1 MTPDPVLTECL
12 ERLVAGEDLSRDLV
26 ERAVG
31 VMMDGEAS
39 EIQVAAFLT
48 ALRAKGV
55 TATELS
61 GLAQAVRHRA
71 EHVAV
76 DDSHLLVDTCGTG
89 GGPSTVNIS
98 TGAAFVAAGVG
109 AKVAKHGNRAVT
121 SGCGSADVLEALG
134 ARVDLAPDAI
144 GRCIDEVGVG
154 FMFAPSHHPAFRH
167 VGNVRRELG
176 IRTAFN
182 VIGPL
187 ANPAG
192 ATHQVIGVFDRAYLD
207 TVAEALSMLGS
218 RRALV
223 VAGRDGLDEIS
234 TSAVTDAVLWDH
246 DGFSTIEIDPR
257 ALGIAAPAEGALDGG
272 DPAANAAA
280 LRAAIG
286 GEPGAVRDILV
297 LNAGAAAWMAGLA
310 QSLEKGMGMAEDA
323 VTSGAALDVLDRF
336 AALTNDLAPA
346 GEGTA

>member
-12 ERLVAGEDLSRDLV
+12 EALVDGRDLTRDQA

-31 VMMDGEAS
+31 VIMDGAAS
-39 EIQVAAFLT
+39 EVQIAAVLT

-71 EHVAV
+71 EHVHVDGV
-76 DDSHLLVDTCGTG
+76 DDLVDTCGTG
-89 GGPSTVNIS
+89 GGPPTINIS
-98 TGAAFVAAGVG
+98 TGAAFVAAGAG
-109 AKVAKHGNRAVT
+109 ARVAKHGNRAVT
-121 SGCGSADVLEALG
+121 SKCGSADVLEALG
-134 ARVDLAPDAI
+134 ARVDLPPDAI
-144 GRCIDEVGVG
+144 GQCIDQAGVG

-192 ATHQVIGVFDRAYLD
+192 ARRQVIGVFDAAYLD
-207 TVAEALSMLGS
+207 RVAEALSMLGS

-223 VAGRDGLDEIS
+223 VAGRDGLDELTTTGIS
-234 TSAVTDAVLWDH
+234 DAVLWDH
-246 DGFSTIEIDPR
+246 DSFTTLEVDPR
-257 ALGIAAPAEGALDGG
+257 ALGLAAPRDGALAGG
-272 DPAANAAA
+272 DAAANAAA

-286 GEPGAVRDILV
+286 GQAGPVRDVLV
-297 LNAGAAAWMAGLA
+297 LNAGAAVWMAGLA
-310 QSLEKGMGMAEDA
+310 QSLEKGMAMAEEA
-323 VTSGAALDVLDRF
+323 TTSGAALSRLEQF
-336 AALTNDLAPA
+336 TALTRDLAPA
-346 GEGTA
+346 GVGG

>member
-12 ERLVAGEDLSRDLV
+12 EALVDGRDLTRLQA

-31 VMMDGEAS
+31 VIMDGQAGEVQ
-39 EIQVAAFLT
+39 IAAVLT

-71 EHVAV
+71 EHVHV
-76 DDSHLLVDTCGTG
+76 DDSDDLVDTCGTG

-98 TGAAFVAAGVG
+98 TGAAFVAAGAG
-109 AKVAKHGNRAVT
+109 ARVAKHGNRAVT
-121 SGCGSADVLEALG
+121 SKCGSADVLEALG
-134 ARVDLAPDAI
+134 ARVDLGPDEI
-144 GRCIDEVGVG
+144 GRCIDQVGVG

-192 ATHQVIGVFDRAYLD
+192 ARRQVIGVFDPAYLER
-207 TVAEALSMLGS
+207 VAEALSMLGS
-218 RRALV
+218 RHARL
-223 VAGRDGLDEIS
+223 VAGRDGLDELTTTTVS
-234 TSAVTDAVLWDH
+234 DAVLWD
-246 DGFSTIEIDPR
+246 GGRFTTIEVDPR
-257 ALGIAAPAEGALDGG
+257 ALGLSPPPDGTLAGG
-272 DPAANAAA
+272 DAAANAHA
-280 LRAAIG
+280 LRQAIG
-286 GEPGAVRDILV
+286 GAPGPVRDILV
-297 LNAGAAAWMAGLA
+297 LNAGAAVWMAGLA
-310 QSLEKGMGMAEDA
+310 DSLEKGMQMAEEA
-323 VTSGAALDVLDRF
+323 KTSGAALERLDRF
-336 AALTNDLAPA
+336 AALTRELAPA
-346 GEGTA
+346 GGEG

>member
-1 MTPDPVLTECL
+1 MTPDPVLTEVL
-12 ERLVAGEDLSRDLV
+12 EDLVAHRDLSRDQM

-31 VMMDGEAS
+31 VIMDGQAS
-39 EIQVAAFLT
+39 EVQVAAVLT
-48 ALRAKGV
+48 ALRSKGV

-71 EHVAV
+71 ERVHV
-76 DDSHLLVDTCGTG
+76 DDADDLVDTCGTG

-98 TGAAFVAAGVG
+98 TGAAFVAAGAG
-109 AKVAKHGNRAVT
+109 ARVAKHGNRAVT
-121 SGCGSADVLEALG
+121 SKCGSADVLEALG
-134 ARVDLAPDAI
+134 CRVDLSPDDI

-192 ATHQVIGVFDRAYLD
+192 ARRQVIGVFDAAYLD
-207 TVAEALSMLGS
+207 RVAEALSMLGS

-223 VAGRDGLDEIS
+223 VAGRDGLDEL
-234 TSAVTDAVLWDH
+234 TTTTVTDAVLWDH
-246 DGFSTIEIDPR
+246 DSFTTLQVDPA
-257 ALGIAAPAEGALDGG
+257 ALGLAPPPDGALDGG
-272 DPAANAAA
+272 DAAANAEA

-286 GEPGAVRDILV
+286 GTAGPVRDVLV
-297 LNAGAAAWMAGLA
+297 LNAGAAVWMAGLA
-310 QSLEKGMGMAEDA
+310 HSLEKGMEMAEEA
-323 VTSGAALDVLDRF
+323 TTSGAALARLDAF
-336 AALTNDLAPA
+336 SALTRSLSPA
-346 GEGTA
+346 GGGG

>member
-1 MTPDPVLTECL
+1 MTPDPVLTDCL
-12 ERLVAGEDLSRDLV
+12 EALVDGRDLTRDQA

-31 VMMDGEAS
+31 VIMDGQAGEVQ
-39 EIQVAAFLT
+39 IAAVLT

-71 EHVAV
+71 EHVHV
-76 DDSHLLVDTCGTG
+76 DDVDDLVDTCGTG

-98 TGAAFVAAGVG
+98 TGAAFVAAGAG
-109 AKVAKHGNRAVT
+109 ARVAKHGNRAVT
-121 SGCGSADVLEALG
+121 STCGSADVLEALG

-144 GRCIDEVGVG
+144 GRCIDQAGVG

-192 ATHQVIGVFDRAYLD
+192 ARRQVIGVFDAAYLER
-207 TVAEALSMLGS
+207 VAEALSMLGS

-223 VAGRDGLDEIS
+223 VAGRDGLDELTTS
-234 TSAVTDAVLWDH
+234 TVTDAVLWD
-246 DGFSTIEIDPR
+246 GGRFTTIEVDPR
-257 ALGIAAPAEGALDGG
+257 ALGLSPPPDGALAGG
-272 DPAANAAA
+272 DAAANAAA

-286 GEPGAVRDILV
+286 GEPGPVRDILV
-297 LNAGAAAWMAGLA
+297 LNAGAAAWVAGLA
-310 QSLEKGMGMAEDA
+310 DSLEKGMHMAEEA
-323 VTSGAALDVLDRF
+323 TTSGAALGRLEQFV
-336 AALTNDLAPA
+336 ALTRELAPA
-346 GEGTA
+346 GGEG